1 MLFRSEDSSRYPE
14 ALQFGLVMDREHL
27 RDRIDLRVDR
37 MWDQG
42 FVAEVDHDWTMKY
55 YLKRGDEIIL
65 RPANKKYPD
74 IRPRQELNVAGVVT
88 SVIRKYR

>member
-1 MLFRSEDSSRYPE
+1 
-14 ALQFGLVMDREHL
+14 
-27 RDRIDLRVDR
+27 
-37 MWDQG
+37 
-42 FVAEVDHDWTMKY
+42 MKY

-88 SVIRKYR
+88 SVIRKYK